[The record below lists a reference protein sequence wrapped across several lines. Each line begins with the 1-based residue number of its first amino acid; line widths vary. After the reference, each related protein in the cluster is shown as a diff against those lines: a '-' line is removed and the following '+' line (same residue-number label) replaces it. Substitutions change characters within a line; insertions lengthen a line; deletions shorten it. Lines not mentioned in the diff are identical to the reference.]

1 MQTACLDAS
10 SGGAT
15 TEKGSKLLIGWA
27 STDITPE
34 KPAALAGQFF
44 VRISKQALD
53 PITATA
59 LAIESA
65 GEDNAS
71 EQVIM
76 VSCDLL
82 WIPDDSRLAIGFGDN
97 RQAVQGR
104 LRDIVKPMLPDFD
117 TGKLFLNAT
126 HTHTAPIMAGGW
138 CLEQSEEVMTPSEYV
153 DFLLSRLSEAVVEAW
168 NGRKHGGASWA
179 LSHAVVGHNRRAVY
193 IDGSAKMY
201 GSTDTAD
208 FSHVEGYEDHS
219 LNLLFFWNEEGE
231 PTGIVVNVA
240 CPAQASESVHQVSAD
255 FWHEARAEL
264 RKRYSESLFVLP
276 QCSAAGD
283 QAPRFLLS
291 GRAEENMRK
300 RKAVSERE
308 EIAVRIAD
316 AVDYVFPAA
325 KSDIRTAARLDHAV
339 EELKLPVRKVT
350 KDELECAKSEYN
362 RLLEQG
368 QFDKGGNFVALGRNK
383 SLIDRHE
390 RQRKD
395 PFYRMELHVVRF
407 GDIAIATNPFELF
420 VEYGIRIKAQSKALQ
435 TFVIQLACSAG
446 GYLPTAKAVAG
457 GGYSAEVADI
467 RVGPEGGQVLVDR
480 TVELIN
486 GMWDDE
492 ND

>member
-15 TEKGSKLLIGWA
+15 TENGSKLLIGWA
-27 STDITPE
+27 SKDITPE
-34 KPAALAGQFF
+34 KPAALAGQFY

-59 LAIESA
+59 LAIESV
-65 GEDNAS
+65 GEDNAG

-76 VSCDLL
+76 VSCDLI
-82 WIPDDSRLAIGFGDN
+82 WIPDDSRLAIGFGTIDRRSRDGCAIWSN
-97 RQAVQGR
+97 RCCPVS
-104 LRDIVKPMLPDFD
+104 IP
-117 TGKLFLNAT
+117 GKLFLNAT

-138 CLEQSEEVMTPSEYV
+138 CPEQSEEVMTPSEYV
-153 DFLLSRLSEAVVEAW
+153 DFLLSRLAEAVVEAW
-168 NGRKHGGASWA
+168 NGRKPGGASWA
-179 LSHAVVGHNRRAVY
+179 LSHAVVAHNRRAVY
-193 IDGSAKMY
+193 LDGSAKMY
-201 GSTDTAD
+201 GSTDRAD

-240 CPAQASESVHQVSAD
+240 CPAQASETVHRVSAD

-300 RKAVSERE
+300 RKDVSERE

-350 KDELECAKSEYN
+350 QDELECAKSEYN
-362 RLLEQG
+362 RILEQG
-368 QFDKGGNFVALGRNK
+368 
-383 SLIDRHE
+383 SL
-390 RQRKD
+390 
-395 PFYRMELHVVRF
+395 
-407 GDIAIATNPFELF
+407 T
-420 VEYGIRIKAQSKALQ
+420 KAQIS
-435 TFVIQLACSAG
+435 
-446 GYLPTAKAVAG
+446 
-457 GGYSAEVADI
+457 
-467 RVGPEGGQVLVDR
+467 
-480 TVELIN
+480 
-486 GMWDDE
+486 
-492 ND
+492 